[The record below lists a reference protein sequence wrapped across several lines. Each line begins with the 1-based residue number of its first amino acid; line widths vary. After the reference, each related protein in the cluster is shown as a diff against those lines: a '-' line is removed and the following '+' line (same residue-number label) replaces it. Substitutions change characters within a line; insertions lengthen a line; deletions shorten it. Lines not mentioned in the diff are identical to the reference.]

1 LKVTITNIA
10 GDCFEEESVKHL
22 KCIVFDMDGTMT
34 QTNQLIYDS
43 FNYIAQKYA
52 GRTYTIPEIN
62 AMFGPPEE
70 GALLSIVPAEQ
81 IDEVMKDYLSFYRMH
96 HNQLARIYP
105 GMERILSSLKERG
118 KLLAL
123 FTGKGTYTAMIT
135 LQEFHIEKYF
145 DYVVTG
151 NDVVKHKPSS
161 EGLHKIMK
169 HFVLRPDEL
178 LMVGDSVSD
187 VKAAHEAGVKIAAV
201 VWDSYAKE
209 KVLQMKTDY
218 VFHDTMEFQDW
229 LEVVQ

>member
-1 LKVTITNIA
+1 M
-10 GDCFEEESVKHL
+10 KHL

-52 GRTYTIPEIN
+52 GKTYTIPEIN

-70 GALLSIVPAEQ
+70 GALLSIVPEEK
-81 IDEVMKDYLSFYRMH
+81 IDEVMKDYLSFYREH

-105 GMERILSSLKERG
+105 GIERILSSIKERG

-123 FTGKGTYTAMIT
+123 FTGKGTCTATIT

-151 NDVVKHKPSS
+151 NDVVKYKPSS
-161 EGLHKIMK
+161 EGLHKIMN

-201 VWDSYAKE
+201 VWDSYARE
-209 KVLQMKTDY
+209 KVLQMETDF
-218 VFHDTMEFQDW
+218 VFHDTKEFQDW
-229 LEVVQ
+229 LEVIQ